1 MHNVKSTNMEI
12 MTSTKW
18 AVDDQHSVAQFKV
31 RHLGVA
37 NVTGTFK
44 VFQGELIQEDEEGI
58 SGTLGASDF
67 DGAKIQF
74 TVDTNSLD
82 TNQAQRDGHL
92 KSPDFFHTEQFPAM
106 IFSGVLR
113 KMGGQSIHDGEADA
127 RYAVAGDQYKV
138 VGDLTIR
145 NVTKAVTFDA
155 ELTGMGKGR
164 FGDNRAGFEVD
175 GKINRKDFGLV
186 WSMLTESGGLIVGE
200 EVKVHFDVE
209 LIREG

>member
-1 MHNVKSTNMEI
+1 MEI
-12 MTSTKW
+12 MTITKW
-18 AVDDQHSVAQFKV
+18 AIDNQHSVAQFKV

-44 VFQGELIQEDEEGI
+44 VFQGELIEEDEEGT
-58 SGTLGASDF
+58 SWTLEPSEF

-82 TNQAQRDGHL
+82 TNHAQRDGHL
-92 KSPDFFHTEQFPAM
+92 KSPDFFHTEQFPVM
-106 IFSGVLR
+106 TFSGVLR
-113 KMGGQSIHDGEADA
+113 KKGGQGIHDQGIHDGESDA
-127 RYAVAGDQYKV
+127 RYAVAGDQYQV
-138 VGDLTIR
+138 AGDLTIR
-145 NVTKAVTFDA
+145 DVTKAVIFDA

-164 FGDNRAGFEVD
+164 FGDKRAGFEVD
-175 GKINRKDFGLV
+175 GKINRKDFGLT

>member
-1 MHNVKSTNMEI
+1 MHKRKINNMEI
-12 MTSTKW
+12 MTITKW
-18 AVDDQHSVAQFKV
+18 AVDNQHSVAQFKV

-44 VFQGELIQEDEEGI
+44 VFQGELIQEDEDGT

-82 TNQAQRDGHL
+82 TNHAQRDGHL
-92 KSPDFFHTEQFPAM
+92 KSPDFFHTEQFPV
-106 IFSGVLR
+106 ITFDGVLR
-113 KMGGQSIHDGEADA
+113 KMGGQGIHDGKADA
-127 RYAVAGDQYKV
+127 PYTVA
-138 VGDLTIR
+138 GDLTIR
-145 NVTKAVTFDA
+145 DVTKAVIFDA

-175 GKINRKDFGLV
+175 GKINRKDFGLR

>member
-1 MHNVKSTNMEI
+1 MSVL
-12 MTSTKW
+12 TSTKW
-18 AVDDQHSVAQFKV
+18 AVDNHHSVAQFKV

-44 VFQGELIQEDEEGI
+44 VFQGELIEEDEEGI
-58 SGTLGASDF
+58 SGTLGTSDF

-82 TNQAQRDGHL
+82 TNHAQRDGHL
-92 KSPDFFHTEQFPAM
+92 KSPDFFHTEQFPVM
-106 IFSGVLR
+106 IFDGVLR
-113 KMGGQSIHDGEADA
+113 KSDD
-127 RYAVAGDQYKV
+127 RYEV

-145 NVTKAVTFDA
+145 DVTRAVTFDA

-175 GKINRKDFGLV
+175 GKINRKDFGLT

-200 EVKVHFDVE
+200 EVKVHFDIE